1 MEEDKKKEKLV
12 CSICG
17 KEIQDGEPH
26 IKGVDG
32 GAICNNCLAQVSQ
45 MWIQANGLTIMDP
58 RQNPYK
64 DIKTKERNLPESFDE
79 IPKPKQI
86 KEYLDQYVIGQDDA
100 KEQIAVGVYNHY
112 KRIFNKDKTDEVEIE
127 KSNILLLGPSGSG
140 KSFIARSI
148 AKMLDVP
155 FTIADSTT
163 MSAAGY
169 VGDDVETIITRL
181 LMECDYDVKKAQ
193 KGIVFLDEIDKIARK
208 GDSPSI
214 SRDVSGEG
222 VQQGLLKL
230 IEGSMIFCPPDPGRK
245 HPEKPVIPVDT
256 TDILFICAEAFEGIE
271 KKIANRMNAHA
282 VGFEA
287 TSRRQE
293 NGNSDENFLKYVTA
307 EDVRSFGLIP
317 EIVGRLPII
326 THTNKLSEEDLV
338 KILTEPKNALVKQ
351 YQKLMEIDGIEVE
364 FTEEALKKIAS
375 RAIKN
380 KTGARGLRSVME
392 MVMKEIMFSVSVEKE
407 SDKKKVT
414 IDLAYVE
421 DHLKDK

>member
-1 MEEDKKKEKLV
+1 MIKSNKVIRKFTKSWNLEDLEIWTDSGWQDIVSLNETIPYLKYYIRT
-12 CSICG
+12 SAG
-17 KEIQDGEPH
+17 KELECADDH
-26 IKGVDG
+26 IV
-32 GAICNNCLAQVSQ
+32 
-45 MWIQANGLTIMDP
+45 
-58 RQNPYK
+58 
-64 DIKTKERNLPESFDE
+64 FDE
-79 IPKPKQI
+79 NLNEIFVKDLQVGSKI
-86 KEYLDQYVIGQDDA
+86 TTEDGNEEIIEIVNTGIE
-100 KEQIAVGVYNHY
+100 EQMYDFVLSDSSDHRYYTNG
-112 KRIFNKDKTDEVEIE
+112 
-127 KSNILLLGPSGSG
+127 ILSHNT
-140 KSFIARSI
+140 AI
-148 AKMLDVP
+148 AKAVATMLDVP
-155 FTIADSTT
+155 FAVADSTT

-169 VGDDVETIITRL
+169 VGDDVESIITRL

-230 IEGSMIFCPPDPGRK
+230 IEGSVIFCPPDPGRK

-256 TDILFICAEAFEGIE
+256 SDILFICAGAFEGIE

-293 NGNSDENFLKYVTA
+293 KGTDDKDYLKYVTA
-307 EDVRSFGLIP
+307 ADIRSFGLIP

-326 THTNKLSEEDLV
+326 THTNVLSEDDMV

-351 YQKLMEIDGIEVE
+351 YHKLMEIDGVNVTFSEDALKEIAR
-364 FTEEALKKIAS
+364 EAL
-375 RAIKN
+375 KN

-392 MVMKEIMFSVSVEKE
+392 RVMKDIMFNLPG
-407 SDKKKVT
+407 SDLKPNEIN
-414 IDLAYVE
+414 IDLEYVK
-421 DHLKDK
+421 DHLKEE

>member
-1 MEEDKKKEKLV
+1 MK

-17 KEIQDGEPH
+17 KEIKEGEPH
-26 IKGVDG
+26 IKGIDG
-32 GAICNNCLAQVSQ
+32 FVCNECLGQISQ
-45 MWIQANGLTIMDP
+45 MWIQANNLKVMN
-58 RQNPYK
+58 QNPYQDAKVK
-64 DIKTKERNLPESFDE
+64 DRNLPEKFEDL
-79 IPKPKQI
+79 PKPKQI
-86 KEYLDQYVIGQDDA
+86 KEYLDQYIIGQDDA
-100 KEQIAVGVYNHY
+100 KTQIAVGVYNHY
-112 KRIFNKDKTDEVEIE
+112 KRIFNKDKTDEVEIG
-127 KSNILLLGPSGSG
+127 KSSILLLGPTGSG
-140 KSFIARSI
+140 KTAIARAI

-155 FTIADSTT
+155 FAIADSTT

-169 VGDDVETIITRL
+169 VGDDVESIITRL
-181 LMECDYDVKKAQ
+181 LLECDYDVQKAQ

-230 IEGSMIFCPPDPGRK
+230 IEGSLIFCPPDPGRK

-256 TDILFICAEAFEGIE
+256 SDILFICAGAFEGIE

-287 TSRRQE
+287 TARRQE
-293 NGNSDENFLKYVTA
+293 KGTDDTDYLKYVTA
-307 EDVRSFGLIP
+307 ADIRSFGLIP

-326 THTNKLSEEDLV
+326 THTNMLTEDDLV

-351 YQKLMEIDGIEVE
+351 YKKLMEIDGVEVE
-364 FTEEALKKIAS
+364 FTEEALREIAKN
-375 RAIKN
+375 AIKN

-392 MVMKEIMFSVSVEKE
+392 AVMKDTMFSMPGEK
-407 SDKKKVT
+407 SQDKVT
-414 IDLAYVE
+414 IDLEYVQKCIKE
-421 DHLKDK
+421 DE

>member
-1 MEEDKKKEKLV
+1 MK

-17 KEIQDGEPH
+17 KEIKEGEPH
-26 IKGVDG
+26 IKGIDG
-32 GAICNNCLAQVSQ
+32 FVCNECLGQISQ
-45 MWIQANGLTIMDP
+45 MWIQANNLKVMN
-58 RQNPYK
+58 QNPYQDAKVK
-64 DIKTKERNLPESFDE
+64 DRNLPEKFEDL
-79 IPKPKQI
+79 PKPKQI
-86 KEYLDQYVIGQDDA
+86 KEYLDQYIIGQDDA
-100 KEQIAVGVYNHY
+100 KTQIAVGVYNHY
-112 KRIFNKDKTDEVEIE
+112 KRIFNKDKTDEVEIG
-127 KSNILLLGPSGSG
+127 KSSILLLGPTGSG
-140 KSFIARSI
+140 KTAIARAI

-155 FTIADSTT
+155 FAIADSTT

-169 VGDDVETIITRL
+169 VGDDVESIITRL
-181 LMECDYDVKKAQ
+181 LLECDYDVQKAQ

-230 IEGSMIFCPPDPGRK
+230 IEGSLIFCPPDPGRK

-256 TDILFICAEAFEGIE
+256 SDILFICAGAFEGIE

-287 TSRRQE
+287 TARRQE
-293 NGNSDENFLKYVTA
+293 KGTDDTEYLKYVTA
-307 EDVRSFGLIP
+307 ADIRSFGLIP

-326 THTNKLSEEDLV
+326 THTNMLTEDDLV

-351 YQKLMEIDGIEVE
+351 YKKLMEIDGVEVE
-364 FTEEALKKIAS
+364 FTEEALREIAKN
-375 RAIKN
+375 AIKN

-392 MVMKEIMFSVSVEKE
+392 AVMKDTMFSMPGEK
-407 SDKKKVT
+407 SQDKVT
-414 IDLAYVE
+414 IDLEYVQKCIKE
-421 DHLKDK
+421 DE

>member
-1 MEEDKKKEKLV
+1 MKCV
-12 CSICG
+12 ICG
-17 KEIQDGEPH
+17 KEIKEGEPH
-26 IKGVDG
+26 IKGEDG
-32 GAICNNCLAQVSQ
+32 FICNSCLAQVSQ
-45 MWIQANGLTIMDP
+45 MWIQANGLTIMD
-58 RQNPYK
+58 RAQNPYRDAKVK
-64 DIKTKERNLPESFDE
+64 DRNLPESFDE
-79 IPKPKQI
+79 IPKPTAI
-86 KEYLDQYVIGQDDA
+86 KEYLDQYVIGQEDA

-112 KRIFNKDKTDEVEIE
+112 KRIFNKDKTDDVEIE
-127 KSNILLLGPSGSG
+127 KSNILLLGPTGSG

-155 FTIADSTT
+155 FCVADSTT
-163 MSAAGY
+163 LSQAGY

-181 LMECDYDVKKAQ
+181 LLECDYDVKKAQ

-208 GDSPSI
+208 GDNPTI

-230 IEGSMIFCPPDPGRK
+230 IEGSLIFCPPDPGRK

-256 TDILFICAEAFEGIE
+256 SDILFICAGAFEGIE

-287 TSRRQE
+287 TARRQE
-293 NGNSDENFLKYVTA
+293 KGNNDEDFLKYVTP
-307 EDVRSFGLIP
+307 EDIRSFGLIP

-326 THTNKLSEEDLV
+326 THTNKLTEDDLV

-351 YQKLMEIDGIEVE
+351 YKKLMEIDGIKIT
-364 FTEEALKKIAS
+364 FSDEALREIAKE
-375 RAIKN
+375 AIKS

-392 MVMKEIMFSVSVEKE
+392 RVMKDIMFNLPGA
-407 SDKKKVT
+407 KVKPT
-414 IDLAYVE
+414 KGFAIDLDYVKRY
-421 DHLKDK
+421 LKEE

>member
-1 MEEDKKKEKLV
+1 MNCTL
-12 CSICG
+12 CG
-17 KEIQDGEPH
+17 KEIKEGDQH
-26 IKGVDG
+26 IKGKD
-32 GAICNNCLAQVSQ
+32 GAICNECLAHISQ
-45 MWIQANGLTIMDP
+45 MWVQANGFTLLDP
-58 RQNPYK
+58 NNNPYK
-64 DIKTKERNLPESFDE
+64 DVKTKERNLPETFE
-79 IPKPKQI
+79 ELPKPSKI
-86 KEYLDQYVIGQDDA
+86 KEYLDQYIISQEEA
-100 KEQIAVGVYNHY
+100 KEQIAIGVYNHY
-112 KRIFNKDKTDEVEIE
+112 KRIFNKDKADEVELE
-127 KSNILLLGPSGSG
+127 KSNILLLGPTGSG
-140 KSFIARSI
+140 KSAIARAV

-155 FTIADSTT
+155 FAVADSTT

-230 IEGSMIFCPPDPGRK
+230 IEGSVIFCPPDPGRK

-256 TDILFICAEAFEGIE
+256 SDILFICAGAFEGIE

-293 NGNSDENFLKYVTA
+293 KGTDDKDYLKYVTA
-307 EDVRSFGLIP
+307 ADIRSFGLIP

-326 THTNKLSEEDLV
+326 THTNVLSEDDMV

-351 YQKLMEIDGIEVE
+351 YHKLMEIDGVNVTFSEDALKEIAR
-364 FTEEALKKIAS
+364 EAL
-375 RAIKN
+375 KN

-392 MVMKEIMFSVSVEKE
+392 RVMKDIMFNLPGSKLKHNEIN
-407 SDKKKVT
+407 
-414 IDLAYVE
+414 IDLEYVK
-421 DHLKDK
+421 DHLKEE